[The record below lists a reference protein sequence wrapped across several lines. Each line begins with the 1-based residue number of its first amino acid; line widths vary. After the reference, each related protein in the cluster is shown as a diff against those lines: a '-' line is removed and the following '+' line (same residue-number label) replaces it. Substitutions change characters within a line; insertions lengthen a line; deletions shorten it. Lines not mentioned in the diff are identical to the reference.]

1 MNQKTTAQQDK
12 KVVLAFSG
20 GLDTSFCV
28 PYLIEK
34 GYQVSTIFV
43 DSGGVTEEEKLA
55 IKFRSQELGATAHY
69 EVNIAEQLW
78 EKVVT
83 PLIQGGKWYQGQYPL
98 LCSDRYLIVES
109 CLKLC
114 EELGTKNFAHGCTGM
129 GNDQVRFDLAVQSL
143 GDYNIISPIREIQ
156 KLTAQVRDYEIEY
169 LTTKG
174 FAVSDKVSAYSIN
187 ENLLGATISGSEI
200 DQWQEPKA
208 ASYVLTKPSNETNAQ
223 TTKLTLD
230 FTQGKLAAINNQTV
244 GEDIS
249 GEQVMQ
255 QLNATG
261 GKYSIGRGIYTGDT
275 TIGLKGR
282 IVFESPALELLNV
295 AHTAL
300 EHAVLTKS
308 QNRFKSAV
316 AEKWT
321 ELVYEGFFYEPLK
334 FDLEA
339 FLQSS
344 QQKVTGSVT
353 LELSSGQALA
363 IAVNSENILHD
374 KGSVYA
380 QSASWTIEEAQGFIK
395 LFGKSS
401 VLASQLSGGISKSD
415 IQSQK
420 TQDFSTQD
428 LSTQGA
434 TTKVTEA
441 VQ

>member
-1 MNQKTTAQQDK
+1 MNQHINASQDK

-34 GYQVSTIFV
+34 GFQVSTIFV
-43 DSGGVTEEEKLA
+43 DSGGVNEEEKLS
-55 IKFRSQELGATAHY
+55 IKARSQELGATNHF

-83 PLIQGGKWYQGQYPL
+83 PLVQGGKWYQNQYPL

-109 CLKLC
+109 CLELC
-114 EELGTKNFAHGCTGM
+114 DQIGTKNFAHGCTGM

-156 KLTAQVRDYEIEY
+156 KLTSQVRDYEIEF
-169 LTTKG
+169 LTNKG
-174 FAVSDKVSAYSIN
+174 FKVSDKVSAYSIN

-208 ASYVLTKPSNETNAQ
+208 ASYVLTKPSNTIANEPG
-223 TTKLTLD
+223 KITLE
-230 FTQGKLAAINNQTV
+230 FVKGKLASLNDQVV
-244 GEDIS
+244 GKDIS

-255 QLNATG
+255 LLNTKG
-261 GKYSIGRGIYTGDT
+261 GNYSIGRGIYTGDT

-300 EHAVLTKS
+300 EQAVLTKS
-308 QNRFKSAV
+308 QNRFKSSV

-321 ELVYEGFFYEPLK
+321 ELVYEGLFYEPLK
-334 FDLEA
+334 SDLEA

-344 QQKVTGSVT
+344 QQKVTGTVT
-353 LELSSGQALA
+353 LELSHGQVHAVA
-363 IAVNSENILHD
+363 IDSANILHD

-401 VLASQLSGGISKSD
+401 VLAAKQTS
-415 IQSQK
+415 
-420 TQDFSTQD
+420 
-428 LSTQGA
+428 
-434 TTKVTEA
+434 
-441 VQ
+441 